1 MEARHFSGVS
11 VHGAGNASAIRT
23 AKIGKYAVNKLI
35 NSTSSDFVKNTV
47 GEDETQGQQY
57 TEFEGPTIEDTTY
70 ETSSDVEV
78 YATRTSTFSVKLPKI
93 IVLDGQSGEG
103 KYRARVK
110 GDIAGSQ
117 EISITSDDEFSMSEQ
132 NATMDKKRDIVA
144 SNKQSRSTWDQ
155 TAIKNDYSDENAMI
169 GTVTAN
175 LTAGS
180 WMGTFD
186 FKIGLT
192 YNPDNTK

>member
-1 MEARHFSGVS
+1 
-11 VHGAGNASAIRT
+11 
-23 AKIGKYAVNKLI
+23 
-35 NSTSSDFVKNTV
+35 
-47 GEDETQGQQY
+47 
-57 TEFEGPTIEDTTY
+57 
-70 ETSSDVEV
+70 
-78 YATRTSTFSVKLPKI
+78 
-93 IVLDGQSGEG
+93 
-103 KYRARVK
+103 
-110 GDIAGSQ
+110 
-117 EISITSDDEFSMSEQ
+117 MSEQ